1 MFSSRSEAASTQ
13 NQALSARLFLYGE
26 VLEVDLPWMGEIVRA
41 KRPQRLPVV
50 LTRDEVR
57 AVLRRLEGTPRL
69 MAFLLYGAGQAAACY
84 TGLPSCGPNSSAPD

>member
-1 MFSSRSEAASTQ
+1 M
-13 NQALSARLFLYGE
+13 
-26 VLEVDLPWMGEIVRA
+26 DEIVRA

-69 MAFLLYGAGQAAACY
+69 MAFLLYGAGPAGRNAGVISPPFRPGCATRYTAAPRGIAQPGAEGEEPVSRQNHW
-84 TGLPSCGPNSSAPD
+84 TA